1 MTRSMAPMVVD
12 GNEIVVSGR
21 FFKVAR
27 LRAEHY
33 EWVDHPQ
40 SFVEKIQ
47 AEGRR
52 IDVFTFL
59 QRITS
64 RDARYEFIRETES
77 ISVLALTT
85 YDTWWKKQINDKT
98 RNMVRR
104 GGKAGVSIRVVEF
117 SDELVKGIK
126 AIYDESPIRQGKP
139 FKHYQKDFET
149 LKKDHMS
156 FIDRSHFI
164 GAFYQDELI
173 GFVKLVNDSGVS
185 HLMQIISKLSH
196 HDKSP
201 TNALI
206 AKAVEMCAEQSIPYL
221 HYGLW
226 SKRGLGDFKKHHA
239 FEKYDVP
246 RYFLPL
252 TWRGKL
258 FLVLKLHR
266 SLSSW
271 LPESVLEILA
281 KLRSRWYFFHYGSG
295 RT

>member
-1 MTRSMAPMVVD
+1 MARSTVPIFVD
-12 GNEIVVSGR
+12 GNEILVSGR

-40 SFVEKIQ
+40 SFVEKVK
-47 AEGRR
+47 AEGRG
-52 IDVFTFL
+52 IDVLTFL
-59 QRITS
+59 QGITS
-64 RDARYEFIRETES
+64 RDTRYEFVHEVES
-77 ISVLALTT
+77 ISVLPITT

-117 SDELVKGIK
+117 SDELVRGIK
-126 AIYDESPIRQGKP
+126 VIYDESPIRQGKP

-149 LKKDHMS
+149 LKKDHSS

-164 GAFYQDELI
+164 GAYYQDELI
-173 GFVKLVNDSGVS
+173 GFVKLVDDSGIS

-196 HDKSP
+196 HNKSP

-206 AKAVEMCAEQSIPYL
+206 AKAIEMCAERSIPYL

-239 FEKYDVP
+239 FEKYDMP
-246 RYFLPL
+246 RYFVPL

-258 FLVLKLHR
+258 YLELNLHR
-266 SLSSW
+266 RLSSR
-271 LPESVLEILA
+271 LPESVLDILA
-281 KLRSRWYFFHYGSG
+281 KLRTRWYSLRH
-295 RT
+295 RR

>member
-1 MTRSMAPMVVD
+1 MARSMVPIVVD
-12 GNEIVVSGR
+12 GNEILVSGR

-40 SFVEKIQ
+40 SFVEKVK
-47 AEGRR
+47 AEGRG
-52 IDVFTFL
+52 IDVLTFL
-59 QRITS
+59 QGITS
-64 RDARYEFIRETES
+64 RDTRYEFVHEVES
-77 ISVLALTT
+77 ISVLPITT

-117 SDELVKGIK
+117 SDELVRGIK
-126 AIYDESPIRQGKP
+126 VIYDESPIRQGKP

-149 LKKDHMS
+149 LKKDHGS

-164 GAFYQDELI
+164 GAYYQDELI
-173 GFVKLVNDSGVS
+173 GFVKLVDDSGIS

-196 HDKSP
+196 HNKSP

-206 AKAVEMCAEQSIPYL
+206 AKAIEMCAERSIPYL

-239 FEKYDVP
+239 FEKYDMP
-246 RYFLPL
+246 RYFVPL

-258 FLVLKLHR
+258 YLELNLHR
-266 SLSSW
+266 RLSSR
-271 LPESVLEILA
+271 LPESVLDILA
-281 KLRSRWYFFHYGSG
+281 KLRTRWYSLRH
-295 RT
+295 RR